1 MAHSRAG
8 RGLQP
13 CQVFRRAHGASRRPR
28 ARGRRPPAS
37 GVHSFTVSAIVL
49 IGPAAALDLL
59 RKQLAS
65 DQPVQLFTD
74 HEVREAV
81 EYIATARP
89 ELVAI
94 DAEFAVSA
102 RGEAL
107 IGRIEEDATLRCQLK
122 LLARGEHAAPPAR
135 KSGTGITPV
144 GAPAPAPYEKHGTRR
159 ARRVRM
165 PEGVAVTLDGSPA
178 ELVDLSS
185 VGAQVVSKAVLR
197 PNQRVRLLLPEGH
210 RHLRCA
216 GSVVWAAYEMPAGKP
231 PRYRAGLKLSGV
243 EGDALEGFAARHKAP
258 GSGEP
263 D

>member
-1 MAHSRAG
+1 MAPPTGRRAAHPG
-8 RGLQP
+8 WAVRRRGL
-13 CQVFRRAHGASRRPR
+13 SRRT
-28 ARGRRPPAS
+28 
-37 GVHSFTVSAIVL
+37 GVDFRTVSAIVL

-65 DQPVQLFTD
+65 DHPVQLFTD

-89 ELVAI
+89 EMVAI

-107 IGRIEEDATLRCQLK
+107 IGRIEEDPTLRCQLK
-122 LLARGEHAAPPAR
+122 LLARGENGPAAVR
-135 KSGTGITPV
+135 KSGTGITPA
-144 GAPAPAPYEKHGTRR
+144 GAAPAPYEKSGTRR
-159 ARRVRM
+159 AERVRM
-165 PEGVAVTLDGSPA
+165 PDGVAVTLDGNPA
-178 ELVDLSS
+178 ELVDLST

-197 PNQRVRLLLPEGH
+197 PNQRVRVALPEGR

-216 GSVVWAAYEMPAGKP
+216 GSVVWASFEMPSGKS

-243 EGDALEGFAARHKAP
+243 ESDDLQNFADRHKADP
-258 GSGEP
+258 SGETN
-263 D
+263 

>member
-1 MAHSRAG
+1 MLH
-8 RGLQP
+8 
-13 CQVFRRAHGASRRPR
+13 CWV
-28 ARGRRPPAS
+28 
-37 GVHSFTVSAIVL
+37 VSAFVL

-74 HEVREAV
+74 REVREAV

-89 ELVAI
+89 EVVAI

-107 IGRIEEDATLRCQLK
+107 IGRIEEDPSLRCQLK
-122 LLARGEHAAPPAR
+122 LLARGDNAAPAVR
-135 KSGTGITPV
+135 KSGTGITPAAA
-144 GAPAPAPYEKHGTRR
+144 APPPPYEKHDTRR
-159 ARRVRM
+159 AARVRM
-165 PEGVAVTLDGSPA
+165 PEGVAVTLDGNPA

-197 PNQRVRLLLPEGH
+197 PNQRVRLLLPEGRH
-210 RHLRCA
+210 HLRCA
-216 GSVVWAAYEMPAGKP
+216 GSVVWASYEMPSGKA

-243 EGDALEGFAARHKAP
+243 EGDELQGFAERHGA
-258 GSGEP
+258 GRSGEP

>member
-1 MAHSRAG
+1 M
-8 RGLQP
+8 
-13 CQVFRRAHGASRRPR
+13 
-28 ARGRRPPAS
+28 
-37 GVHSFTVSAIVL
+37 SAIVL

-107 IGRIEEDATLRCQLK
+107 IGRIEEDPTLRCQLK
-122 LLARGEHAAPPAR
+122 LLARGENAAPGVR
-135 KSGTGITPV
+135 KSGTGITPA

-159 ARRVRM
+159 APRIRM
-165 PEGVAVTLDGSPA
+165 SEGVAVTLDGNPA
-178 ELVDLSS
+178 ELVDLST

-197 PNQRVRLLLPEGH
+197 PNQRVRLLLPEGP
-210 RHLRCA
+210 RNLRCA
-216 GSVVWAAYEMPAGKP
+216 GSVVWAAYEMPSGKP

-243 EGDALEGFAARHKAP
+243 ESEALEGFAERHKPAE
-258 GSGEP
+258 SGEP